1 MIGVMQIFNSRFG
14 RVMTIATISL
24 LLLSVYVT
32 GVEAGVDAAF
42 SMLPTFAL
50 LSYIV
55 FLVFWLPRVEIDE
68 GGVRFR
74 NIFNTVYIS
83 WAAINR
89 IDTKW
94 ALTIFTSDGKYTAW
108 SASAPG
114 RHSAIFATKDQGSH
128 LPESSYLAGTI
139 RPGDLITSDSGAPA
153 AVIRRIWES
162 KRDQAGIASV
172 SRKWNIPS
180 LILLGLLLAIA
191 SVL

>member
-1 MIGVMQIFNSRFG
+1 MQIFNSRFG
-14 RVMTIATISL
+14 RVMTIATIGL

-32 GVEAGVDAAF
+32 AVDAGAAAVF
-42 SMLPTFAL
+42 SMLPTVAL
-50 LSYIV
+50 ISYIV
-55 FLVFWLPRVEIDE
+55 ILVFWLPRVEIDE

-74 NIFNTVYIS
+74 NIFSTVYIS

-94 ALTIFTSDGKYTAW
+94 ALTIFTSGAKYSAW

-139 RPGDLITSDSGAPA
+139 RPGDLITSDSGAAA

-172 SRKWNIPS
+172 SKKVNFPS
-180 LILLGLLLAIA
+180 LILLGLILAIA
-191 SVL
+191 SIL